1 MSGTDHLEMAKA
13 VLSAAI
19 DAAAAVAAWGDYT
32 AALMQATKAHMD
44 ALTEATNLEEQEV
57 SYRSARGYD
66 DDEGESRRVPSTFL
80 KASSAKMLACSEI
93 AEAFRRKTAAVTAVV
108 EAKSKAL
115 GALDHA
121 SRLMRLLEIQ

>member
-1 MSGTDHLEMAKA
+1 MSGADHLEMAKA

-19 DAAAAVAAWGDYT
+19 DAATAVAAWGDYT
-32 AALMQATKAHMD
+32 AALMQATKAHVD
-44 ALTEATNLEEQEV
+44 ALSEATILEEQEV

-66 DDEGESRRVPSTFL
+66 EDEGESRRVPSAFL
-80 KASSAKMLACSEI
+80 KASPAKVIARHEI
-93 AEAFRRKTAAVTAVV
+93 AEAFRRKTAAETALV

-121 SRLMRLLEIQ
+121 SRLMRLLETQ